1 MENVTSNSLKYEPKF
16 GRVLIKRELK
26 KSSLIHIP
34 ESAAK
39 RNAPAIGVI
48 VALGETAGWTET
60 YAAVFTD
67 KDIAEDYQNHDG
79 RMELVPIQTLKVGQR
94 IIFGRHA
101 GAWLDGTS
109 DEDAT
114 LYICQDQDILAVIN
128 E

>member
-1 MENVTSNSLKYEPKF
+1 MENVATTASSIKYQPKF

-26 KSSLIHIP
+26 KSTLIIP
-34 ESAAK
+34 ENAAK
-39 RNAPAIGVI
+39 RNAPCIGII

-60 YAAVFTD
+60 YQDNDRVA
-67 KDIAEDYQNHDG
+67 
-79 RMELVPIQTLKVGQR
+79 IQTLEIGQK

-109 DEDAT
+109 EEDAT
-114 LYICQDQDILAVIN
+114 LYICQDQDVLAVIN